1 MALRELLGGFGEG
14 LNRGVESSLD
24 FALRR
29 ALQRSA
35 QGTKDEGALALLEKK
50 AAIEQQAK
58 QDTLLN
64 TSLAQNRQFGLGVPT
79 QFDPPAQL
87 GLPAGSVSTL
97 AQLQNFRGNLPGAVS
112 SAALQRPG
120 LNVKSGPTGTTI
132 STQKVPIPKETTSVE
147 GLLVKS
153 IEAIQD
159 PVMKSFAMTYWSS
172 PKEVQ
177 SQINIE
183 QPELVRQMQ
192 AAMAGLPVTE
202 LPTTPE
208 APPEPG
214 FLAKTQDFVGGLLG
228 KEVPA
233 ATTPSP
239 GSAAAGLAG
248 DAIRRRTRPM
258 SGLGAP
264 QTAGGGLLE
273 GIVSEARDIPRAA
286 GVTGRNL
293 IGGVEAL
300 GGAAIT
306 GLEGIGGIVE
316 QVIDSI
322 IGGGPVPEE
331 AAQLGRGRSGLTV
344 QEYVQAA
351 RERGVPPEELRQGL
365 IEEFAPPA
373 GAFGVGAGQA
383 ETENIGT
390 LDSSIA
396 QLRGR

>member
-29 ALQRSA
+29 ALNRSLQGQR
-35 QGTKDEGALALLEKK
+35 DEGAMARMEREIASTAK
-50 AAIEQQAK
+50 AAENARLTGALDRDK
-58 QDTLLN
+58 LFN
-64 TSLAQNRQFGLGVPT
+64 LGVPT
-79 QFDPPAQL
+79 QFDPPAQF

-97 AQLQNFRGNLPGAVS
+97 EQLKNFRGNLPGAVL
-112 SAALQRPG
+112 SAALQRPD

-132 STQKVPIPKETTSVE
+132 STQKVPTPKETTSVE

-159 PVMKSFAMTYWSS
+159 PVMKSFAITYWSA

-192 AAMAGLPVTE
+192 TAMSGLPVTE
-202 LPTTPE
+202 LPPSPE
-208 APPEPG
+208 VPTEPG
-214 FLAKTQDFVGGLLG
+214 FLAKTQDFVGGLFG

-239 GSAAAGLAG
+239 GSAAADLVRE
-248 DAIRRRTRPM
+248 AIGRRTRPI

-264 QTAGGGLLE
+264 QAAGGGLLE

-293 IGGVEAL
+293 LGGVEAI
-300 GGAAIT
+300 GGALLNIIDAIAR
-306 GLEGIGGIVE
+306 
-316 QVIDSI
+316 
-322 IGGGPVPEE
+322 GGPVPEE
-331 AAQLGRGRSGLTV
+331 AKQLGRGPFGLTV
-344 QEYVQAA
+344 EEYVQQLRASGA
-351 RERGVPPEELRQGL
+351 TPEDIRQGL
-365 IEEFAPPA
+365 IQEFAP
-373 GAFGVGAGQA
+373 GQGTSLGQA
-383 ETENIGT
+383 EIENTGT